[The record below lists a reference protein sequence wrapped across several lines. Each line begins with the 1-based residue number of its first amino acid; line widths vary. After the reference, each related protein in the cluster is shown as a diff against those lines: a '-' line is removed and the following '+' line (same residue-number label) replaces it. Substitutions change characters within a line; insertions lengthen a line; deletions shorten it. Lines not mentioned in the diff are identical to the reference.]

1 MGLFENIEELFSEVV
16 SGLLSLF
23 EGLFIVVPSRMFA
36 FPFAFAFAFAITVAL
51 VFGSVPTTAF
61 PLVGAGSL
69 QFG

>member
-23 EGLFIVVPSRMFA
+23 EGLFIVVPSGMFA
-36 FPFAFAFAFAITVAL
+36 FPFAFAITVAL